1 MKPEASESPGVLAT
15 PSLSGELQ
23 TLFQDAHASELT
35 LNELL
40 ARTADRGPYGLIILL
55 CLPFMAPFTL
65 PGISNVFGVV
75 IVILA
80 WRILRGES
88 ARLPRQLGRRRVQ
101 GRVLARVIAASIR
114 VLGWVEALTR
124 PRGPSWLQGPRARQ
138 CNAVVLIYG
147 GLLLAAPI
155 PPIIPFSNLTPAV
168 GILLVAA
175 SMMER
180 DGVMIWAGYAATL
193 GATAYIAIMAVLNFH
208 LFLAAW
214 RWIADPFQVHFRRI
228 VG

>member
-1 MKPEASESPGVLAT
+1 MNSAASASTQSAVP
-15 PSLSGELQ
+15 PSLSGQLEAI
-23 TLFQDAHASELT
+23 FRNPDAADLT

-75 IVILA
+75 IVMLA

-88 ARLPRQLGRRRVQ
+88 ARLPRRLGCRSVQ
-101 GRVLARVIAASIR
+101 GRILARVVAASIR
-114 VLGWVEALTR
+114 VLGWVERLTR
-124 PRGPSWLQGPRARQ
+124 PRGPGWLHGPRMRRW
-138 CNAVVLIYG
+138 NALVLVYG

-155 PPIIPFSNLTPAV
+155 PPIIPFSNLTPAI
-168 GILLVAA
+168 GILLMAV

-180 DGVMIWAGYAATL
+180 DGVMIWAGYAATV
-193 GATAYIAIMAVLNFH
+193 GATAYIAIMGLLNIH
-208 LFLAAW
+208 LFLTAW
-214 RWIADPFQVHFRRI
+214 RWVADPAQALFRRI
-228 VG
+228 FG

>member
-1 MKPEASESPGVLAT
+1 
-15 PSLSGELQ
+15 
-23 TLFQDAHASELT
+23 
-35 LNELL
+35 
-40 ARTADRGPYGLIILL
+40 
-55 CLPFMAPFTL
+55 
-65 PGISNVFGVV
+65 
-75 IVILA
+75 
-80 WRILRGES
+80 GES

-101 GRVLARVIAASIR
+101 GRVLARVISASIR
-114 VLGWVEALTR
+114 VLGWVEKLTR
-124 PRGPSWLQGPRARQ
+124 PRGPAWLQGARARQ
-138 CNAVVLIYG
+138 CNATVLIYG

-193 GATAYIAIMAVLNFH
+193 GATLYIAVMGMLNVH

-214 RWIADPFQVHFRRI
+214 RWIADPVQALFRRI
-228 VG
+228 FG